1 MYPWPT
7 FPFCVTCFR
16 FPIPHVISC
25 LYFCFAFALGFPLL
39 CCKPFVTTI
48 WIWILD
54 LGLSAFIKDCFLFA
68 KLHLGP
74 VFVNLTRVLLQRL
87 RMIYF
92 MIFFCHEV
100 SIHSQHSDFIQSF
113 SLHLPLTEIRTV
125 QCFTYVCKTST
136 VEISKQQLVVNAHIK
151 DKMNKSELRMKQ
163 VKQH

>member
-1 MYPWPT
+1 MLFLVCT
-7 FPFCVTCFR
+7 FVLLLLLD
-16 FPIPHVISC
+16 FP
-25 LYFCFAFALGFPLL
+25 CFAVSLLSLLFGF
-39 CCKPFVTTI
+39 
-48 WIWILD
+48 WILD

-113 SLHLPLTEIRTV
+113 SLHLPLTEVRRV

>member
-1 MYPWPT
+1 MLFLVCT
-7 FPFCVTCFR
+7 FVLLLLLD
-16 FPIPHVISC
+16 FP
-25 LYFCFAFALGFPLL
+25 CFAVSLLSLVFGF
-39 CCKPFVTTI
+39 
-48 WIWILD
+48 WILD

>member
-1 MYPWPT
+1 MLFLVCT
-7 FPFCVTCFR
+7 FVLLLLLD
-16 FPIPHVISC
+16 FP
-25 LYFCFAFALGFPLL
+25 CFAVSLLSLVFGF
-39 CCKPFVTTI
+39 
-48 WIWILD
+48 WILD

-113 SLHLPLTEIRTV
+113 SLHLPLTEVRRV
-125 QCFTYVCKTST
+125 QCFTYVCKTNT

>member
-1 MYPWPT
+1 MLFLVCT
-7 FPFCVTCFR
+7 FVLLLLLD
-16 FPIPHVISC
+16 FP
-25 LYFCFAFALGFPLL
+25 CFAVSLLSLLFGF
-39 CCKPFVTTI
+39 
-48 WIWILD
+48 WILD

>member
-1 MYPWPT
+1 MLFLVCT
-7 FPFCVTCFR
+7 FVLLLLLD
-16 FPIPHVISC
+16 FP
-25 LYFCFAFALGFPLL
+25 CFAVSLLSLVFGF
-39 CCKPFVTTI
+39 
-48 WIWILD
+48 WILD

-113 SLHLPLTEIRTV
+113 SLHLPLTEVRRV